1 MGDAGHLTTYHALRE
16 KYPVFTYESYD
27 YRDRDGGLELNFVF
41 RVGMDF
47 VFRPRLFFH
56 SGGQAAEKP
65 AVPLL
70 RSLVFH
76 IGMVEA
82 ISYWKAFCCPVFRI
96 EAQSLDQHQQA
107 WWKKLFVFG
116 LAEFFYT
123 NGIPS
128 PGESIF
134 RFVFREGSETPPSV
148 DLQEKGAAA
157 AKADS
162 GESRPDTLAAKADSG
177 ESFPGTLAAKGGLRE
192 SRPDTLIPLGG
203 GKDSVVTLELLKKA
217 GFPIRALVINQR
229 GATREVLQA
238 AGIPQS
244 RILEIDRSIDPLLLQ
259 LNRQGFL
266 NGHTPFSAMLAFVS
280 LLGAKLTG
288 SAHIALSNESSANEA
303 TIPGTSINHQ
313 YSKSMEFES
322 DFRSY
327 VSLYISGALNYF
339 SFLRPVN
346 ELQIGAMFSG
356 MGSHHPH
363 FKSCNAGSKTDSWCL
378 KCPKCLFTFIIL
390 SPFLSPDR
398 MQRIFGADLF
408 NHTGLVSIFDQLTG
422 LAVTK
427 PFDCVGTTEEVN
439 VALSYVVNRKE
450 QEGSALPPLL
460 EHYRKSGAYMSD
472 AILRLKTHL
481 TSWSPGHH
489 LQPPFLQV
497 LREEVENLKKTNL

>member
-16 KYPVFTYESYD
+16 KYPVFTYASYD
-27 YRDRDGGLELNFVF
+27 YRERDGGLELNFVF
-41 RVGMDF
+41 RVGVDF
-47 VFRPRLFFH
+47 IFRPRLFFH
-56 SGGQAAEKP
+56 SAGPAAAKM

-82 ISYWKAFCCPVFRI
+82 ISYWKAFCSPVFRVG
-96 EAQSLDQHQQA
+96 AHSLDQHQQA

-134 RFVFREGSETPPSV
+134 RFVFREGSQAPPAV
-148 DLQEKGAAA
+148 ELQEKGA
-157 AKADS
+157 
-162 GESRPDTLAAKADSG
+162 E
-177 ESFPGTLAAKGGLRE
+177 AAKGGLGGNPPE
-192 SRPDTLIPLGG
+192 TVAAKGGLGGNPPETLIPLGG

-217 GFPIRALVINQR
+217 GLPIQALVINPR

-244 RILEIDRSIDPLLLQ
+244 RILEIDRTIDPLLLQ
-259 LNRQGFL
+259 LNSQGFL

-280 LLGAKLTG
+280 LLGAKLCG

-313 YSKSMEFES
+313 YSKSTEFES

-356 MGSHHPH
+356 MGLHHPH

-390 SPFLSPDR
+390 SPFLSPDQ
-398 MQRIFGADLF
+398 MQGIFGADLF
-408 NHTGLVSIFDQLTG
+408 NHAGLVSILDQLTG
-422 LAVTK
+422 LAETK

-439 VALSYVVNRKE
+439 VALSYLVHKKE

-460 EHYRKSGAYMSD
+460 EHYRKSGAHLPD

-481 TSWSPGHH
+481 ASWSPGHH
-489 LQPPFLQV
+489 LQPPFLGV
-497 LREEVENLKKTNL
+497 LREEVENLKKTDL